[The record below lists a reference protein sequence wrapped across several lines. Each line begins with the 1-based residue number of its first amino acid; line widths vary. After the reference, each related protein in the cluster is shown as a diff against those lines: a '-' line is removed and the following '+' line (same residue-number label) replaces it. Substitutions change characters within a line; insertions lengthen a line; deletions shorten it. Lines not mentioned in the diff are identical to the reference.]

1 MVEPLGGIIATPAAG
16 PGGGSRGE
24 PVYPPAMLRT
34 SLPLGSMLALCLLGA
49 CEKAPT
55 APTLA
60 PVVADTVD
68 DKGATFK
75 VEVSWRNVNPDE
87 VELVIEMAAVGIE
100 QTDNLVVDVKT
111 EGLVITEGTPDWTG
125 FVLPREHY
133 THRVAYK
140 LLDDETTEATAAL
153 SIRRTLDSSLL
164 WDTELAFV
172 RTETGGMTLVAG

>member
-1 MVEPLGGIIATPAAG
+1 
-16 PGGGSRGE
+16 
-24 PVYPPAMLRT
+24 MLRT
-34 SLPLGSMLALCLLGA
+34 SLILGA
-49 CEKAPT
+49 TLLLAAAGACQKPAS

-60 PVVADTVD
+60 PIVTDTVD

-75 VEVSWRNVNPDE
+75 VEVSWRNVSPDE

-140 LLDDETTEATAAL
+140 LLDEEITEATAVL
-153 SIRRTLDSSLL
+153 TIRRTLDSSLL

-172 RTETGGMTLVAG
+172 RTETGAMTLVAG

>member
-1 MVEPLGGIIATPAAG
+1 
-16 PGGGSRGE
+16 
-24 PVYPPAMLRT
+24 MLRT
-34 SLPLGSMLALCLLGA
+34 SLTLGA
-49 CEKAPT
+49 TLRLASVGACQKAAP

-60 PVVADTVD
+60 PIVTDTVD
-68 DKGATFK
+68 DKGATFE

-87 VELVIEMAAVGIE
+87 VEIVVVMAAAGIE

-125 FVLPREHY
+125 FILPRERY

-140 LLDDETTEATAAL
+140 LLDEETSEATATL
-153 SIRRTLDSSLL
+153 TIRRTLDSSLL